1 MSQEQDVLGGPVG
14 ASGDGA
20 PKPQPHDFDVQ
31 KQIHQPIRNDPD
43 EAGLLGAAHLAPAW
57 MFKAHDAILAAI
69 EVIGCGY
76 ALRRANVPTTLPLSR
91 SMAIDAA

>member
-31 KQIHQPIRNDPD
+31 KQSHQQIRNDPD
-43 EAGLLGAAHLAPAW
+43 YDDWEYGTEPLPHEAW
-57 MFKAHDAILAAI
+57 
-69 EVIGCGY
+69 V
-76 ALRRANVPTTLPLSR
+76 VPTERGSAGSAGDDR
-91 SMAIDAA
+91 ASAEA